1 MSFDG
6 DSDAVYAWAA
16 GILEGE
22 GCFSIHRR
30 KDRSN
35 TLNTAIHCEMTD
47 EDIIR
52 RLHAVFKV
60 GTVNA
65 RRNMS
70 GRKDTRARKATWIWS
85 AQKKSDV
92 LEVILRVLPYLGE
105 RRAAKAKELMV
116 SIEERGYEN

>member
-1 MSFDG
+1 MSS
-6 DSDAVYAWAA
+6 DSEVVYAWAA